1 MVTKVGQ
8 RKFLKKAGYTDKE
21 IDRLSPGAAHNI
33 IGELNRQ
40 RREELERLKKEEQ
53 RKQRYESCFNLPDEL
68 YINGILYRR
77 VD

>member
-8 RKFLKKAGYTDKE
+8 RKFLKNAGYTDE
-21 IDRLSPGAAHNI
+21 ELDRMSPGTAHNI

-40 RREELERLKKEEQ
+40 RREELEQQKKEEQ
-53 RKQRYESCFNLPDEL
+53 RKQRYESCFDLPDEL
-68 YINGILYRR
+68 YINNILYRR